1 MSVPGSKEIEVLSGN
16 AGETLG
22 WVVVCAGDNE
32 DLYTLL
38 RVYDKDTVV
47 VAGSGFS
54 GPALWPGSAMNEWRG
69 QKDDLPYF
77 VMARTEPVVTR
88 VVATTDQGL
97 DVELSLSEPV
107 DRFGLRF
114 AAAALPDGHAPLRI
128 RAERDG
134 VVVDERPQVMPPLR
148 PRPA

>member
-1 MSVPGSKEIEVLSGN
+1 MSVPGSHEIEVLSGN
-16 AGETLG
+16 ARETLR
-22 WVVVCAGDNE
+22 WVVVCAGDSE

-47 VAGSGFS
+47 AAGSGFG
-54 GPALWPGSAMNEWRG
+54 GPPLWPGSVMNEWRG

-77 VMARTEPVVTR
+77 VMARTEPAVTR

-107 DRFGLRF
+107 ERFGLRF

-134 VVVDERPQVMPPLR
+134 VVVDERPQRMPPPG
-148 PRPA
+148 PRLA